1 MLLPRSWLAAVGI
14 MLIEDAI
21 KAIVDLKLHSS
32 WVPGGRD
39 TPDDV
44 YERTYRELA
53 VRARA

>member
-1 MLLPRSWLAAVGI
+1 MLV
-14 MLIEDAI
+14 EDAI

-53 VRARA
+53 VRGTA